1 MKKTLFILLLFC
13 NYANAQITIS
23 GSSIA
28 GINQTFAFASSG
40 AFHST
45 CAGGLTPNDV
55 GANIY
60 AVNDPAFSSNS
71 LRYTIV
77 RRAGYW
83 HIEGHYGSGAYLIYY
98 KSLSPSTDPNP
109 PCNITWGIYT
119 GNCYYG
125 YGITYTGTN
134 TSTLL
139 LSGTCVSVPM
149 VSATICPNVVQLPQ
163 QTTAQVSAIA
173 SPQKGMIVFD
183 VSANVLKVF
192 NGAVWKTISML

>member
-13 NYANAQITIS
+13 NYAIAQITIS

-28 GINQTFAFASSG
+28 GLNQTFAFASSG
-40 AFHST
+40 AFTSA
-45 CAGGLTPNDV
+45 CATGLTPHDA

-60 AVNDPAFSSNS
+60 SVNDPSYSS
-71 LRYTIV
+71 LTYTIV
-77 RRAGYW
+77 RRGGYW
-83 HIEGHYGSGAYLIYY
+83 HIEGHFGGGGYLIYY
-98 KSLSPSTDPNP
+98 KSLTTSTDPNP

-119 GNCYYG
+119 GYCYYG

-163 QTTAQVSAIA
+163 QTTAQISAIA
-173 SPQKGMIVFD
+173 SPKKGMIVFD

-192 NGAVWKTISML
+192 NGAVWKVILTL